1 VHFDQ
6 SGVILHT
13 QFLSNSDVF
22 LDYFDVS
29 LSTNPEQCKELA
41 RMRYRVYCTEFGYE
55 NAANFPGQM
64 EVDEFDDY
72 SHHCM
77 LTHKRSGRLAGG
89 VRLVCASESHL
100 LPIQKYCLGSVYA
113 EYAEALLNQQDS
125 ICEFSRLTVDTAFR
139 RRRGKGHTKIGEFDA
154 MDCSHQERQTFSL
167 IAIATFISAVAM
179 ASLTNRPQIY
189 GMMESNLPRLLR
201 RSGLLVQQAGDY
213 MEYHGQ
219 RAPYYFSTELAL
231 NNMRDD
237 LLDLYHTIHA
247 HLAKNFIGREFV
259 A

>member
-1 VHFDQ
+1 MYK
-6 SGVILHT
+6 
-13 QFLSNSDVF
+13 QFHSLSDGF

-29 LSTNPEQCKELA
+29 MAITPRQREELA
-41 RMRYRVYCTEFGYE
+41 RMRYRVYCEEFGYE
-55 NAANFPGQM
+55 NAAEFPSRL
-64 EVDEFDDY
+64 EADEFDDY

-77 LTHKRSGRLAGG
+77 VTHKRAGSLAGG
-89 VRLVCASESHL
+89 VRLVCASEAHR
-100 LPIQKYCLGSVYA
+100 LPIQKYCLESVYA
-113 EYAEALLNQQDS
+113 EYAEPLLTKRDS

-139 RRRGKGHTKIGEFDA
+139 RRRGEDHTRIGEFDA
-154 MDCSHQERQTFSL
+154 LDCSHQERRTFSL
-167 IAIATFISAVAM
+167 VGVATFISAVAM
-179 ASLTNRPQIY
+179 ASLSNRPQIY

-219 RAPYYFSTELAL
+219 RAPFYLSTELAL

-237 LLDLYHTIHA
+237 LLDLYHAIHDR
-247 HLAKNFIGREFV
+247 LAENFVVRESV